1 LTRLTPGRDLAK
13 RSCPKYLI
21 IFVLWGGVLPGR
33 RRANWYHCT
42 SILRAITPDGLQDLR
57 VLMQR
62 ALAIAGFVGS
72 QSIDRR
78 QSRPR
83 SRALGGGYRPGSVC
97 RAILRACNIGPDRR
111 VMIRRWRPLVTIA
124 RPPSRG
130 RDALKIEGGVGTKRS
145 FWKVAKA
152 DRWTHEFDDAT
163 CKVSPHGPSP
173 AALMKHCRWKYLDTM
188 MGAGSLTWLI
198 CVVAIGRDSP
208 PSDSAL
214 PSGAGIFVRS
224 SSRMRIELMRH

>member
-1 LTRLTPGRDLAK
+1 VPIGTIAHRSCGRLHLTVCRISGYSCNAPWLSPGSSEVNRLTVVSLA
-13 RSCPKYLI
+13 P
-21 IFVLWGGVLPGR
+21 
-33 RRANWYHCT
+33 
-42 SILRAITPDGLQDLR
+42 
-57 VLMQR
+57 
-62 ALAIAGFVGS
+62 ALAH
-72 QSIDRR
+72 
-78 QSRPR
+78 
-83 SRALGGGYRPGSVC
+83 LGGGYRPGSVC

-130 RDALKIEGGVGTKRS
+130 RDALKIEGGVGTKSS
-145 FWKVAKA
+145 FRKVAKA
-152 DRWTHEFDDAT
+152 DRWTHEFDYAT

-214 PSGAGIFVRS
+214 PSDAGIFVRS
-224 SSRMRIELMRH
+224 PPE